1 LEIKNWKSEND
12 METIHKTV
20 LLEETVDALEPKDS
34 MVVVDATLGGGG
46 HSTLVLKK
54 IGQNGKL
61 IAFDQD
67 AAAISRFK
75 ERLRKQELG
84 KLDENIFLVHENFS
98 KLKDS
103 LLSLGISS
111 VDAIMA
117 DLGIS
122 SDQLEDGRGISFLQ
136 DDPLD
141 MRMDQR
147 SELTAEKVINTY
159 SQEQLAKIIREYS
172 DEKFASKIAS
182 KIVEARIKKEITT
195 TKELV
200 DVIAKAI
207 PEKFKHQ
214 KIHFATKTFQA
225 LRIEVNREL
234 TILETFVSQAVE
246 MLKPKGRLAVIT
258 FHSGEDAI
266 IKKAFRE
273 NARGCICPPQFPVCR
288 CGNSAKVK
296 VLTRKPILPSDKE
309 VQENPRSRSAK
320 LRVIEKL

>member
-1 LEIKNWKSEND
+1 

-46 HSTLVLKK
+46 HSALVLKK

-67 AAAISRFK
+67 AAAISRFE

-147 SELTAEKVINTY
+147 GDLTAEKVVNTY
-159 SQEQLAKIIREYS
+159 SREQLAKIIREYS
-172 DEKFASKIAS
+172 DDKFANKIAS
-182 KIVEARIKKEITT
+182 KIVEARIRKEIAT

-234 TILETFVSQAVE
+234 AILETFVSQAVE
-246 MLKPKGRLAVIT
+246 MLKPKGHLAVIT

-296 VLTRKPILPSDKE
+296 VLTRKPILPSEKE
-309 VQENPRSRSAK
+309 VQENPRARSAK

>member
-1 LEIKNWKSEND
+1 

-20 LLEETVDALEPKDS
+20 LLEETVDALEHKDS

-46 HSTLVLKK
+46 HSALVLKK
-54 IGQNGKL
+54 IGQNGRL

-67 AAAISRFK
+67 AAAISRFEEK
-75 ERLRKQELG
+75 LRKQELG
-84 KLDENIFLVHENFS
+84 KLGENVFLVHENFS

-147 SELTAEKVINTY
+147 KDLTAEKVVNTY
-159 SQEQLAKIIREYS
+159 SKEQLAKIIREYS
-172 DEKFASKIAS
+172 DEKFANKIAA
-182 KIVEARIKKEITT
+182 KIVEVRTKKQIAT

-200 DVIAKAI
+200 AVIAKAI

-225 LRIEVNREL
+225 LRIEVNQEL
-234 TILETFVSQAVE
+234 AILETFVSQAVE
-246 MLKPKGRLAVIT
+246 ILKPKGRLAVIT

-266 IKKAFRE
+266 IKNAFRE

-296 VLTRKPILPSDKE
+296 VLTRKPILPSEKE
-309 VQENPRSRSAK
+309 VQENPRARSAK